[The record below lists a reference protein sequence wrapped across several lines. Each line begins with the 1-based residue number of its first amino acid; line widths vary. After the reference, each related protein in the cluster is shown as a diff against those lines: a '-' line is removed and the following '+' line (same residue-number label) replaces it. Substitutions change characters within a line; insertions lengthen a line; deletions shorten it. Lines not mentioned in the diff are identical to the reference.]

1 MLTKRQNLLET
12 IRGGNPD
19 RFVNQ
24 YEAFD
29 CSPNSLFGMIYAD
42 PVVAASP
49 MPAPGGAPVK
59 DAWGVTRA
67 WPANVPGAFP
77 VHDEAHKVLK
87 DITQWEKI
95 VKAPTLKYPQSEWD
109 KYKPQMDVIDKNEV
123 FATLFGAPGI
133 FEQLHYLMG
142 MDDCLLAF
150 YEEPEAMKELISYV
164 TEWKLG
170 YAKLLCDNFA
180 PEVILQHDDW
190 GSHRSSFLSPK
201 MFEEFFLEPYK
212 KWYGY
217 YKERGVQLIVHHND
231 AYSANLVP
239 FMIEMKMDI
248 WQGCVSTN
256 NVPELVKKYG
266 GKISFMGDIDNGL
279 VDREDWNQELVAM
292 HVRRVC
298 ETNGKH
304 YFIPCITQGGKGA
317 VYGGVYD
324 AISVEIDKMSKEMFK

>member
-12 IRGGNPD
+12 IRGGKPD

-29 CSPNSLFGMIYAD
+29 CSPSSPFGMIMGD
-42 PVVAASP
+42 PVSAASP

-77 VHDEAHKVLK
+77 VHDAEHKVLR
-87 DITQWEKI
+87 DIAQWEKV
-95 VKAPTLKYPQSEWD
+95 VKAPKLDYPQSEWD
-109 KYKPQMDVIDKNEV
+109 KFKPQINEV
-123 FATLFGAPGI
+123 DRNETFVTIFGAPGI

-142 MDDCLLAF
+142 MDDCLIAF
-150 YEEPEAMKELISYV
+150 YEEPEAMKELINYI

-170 YAKLLCDNFA
+170 YAKLLCDNYA
-180 PEVILQHDDW
+180 PEVIFQHDDW
-190 GSHRSSFLSPK
+190 GSHRSSFLSPD

-217 YKERGVQLIVHHND
+217 YRKRGVQLVVHHND

-279 VDREDWNQELVAM
+279 VDRGDWTQELVAK
-292 HVRRVC
+292 HVRRAC
-298 ETNGKH
+298 EENGKH

-317 VYGGVYD
+317 VYGGVYE
-324 AISVEIDKMSKEMFK
+324 AISREIEKMSREMFK

>member
-1 MLTKRQNLLET
+1 MLTKKKNLLET

-29 CSPNSLFGMIYAD
+29 CSPSSPFGMIMGDPISAD
-42 PVVAASP
+42 SAR
-49 MPAPGGAPVK
+49 PAPGGAPVK
-59 DAWGVTRA
+59 DSWGVTRA

-77 VHDEAHKVLK
+77 VHDAAHKVLK
-87 DITQWEKI
+87 DIAKWEKV
-95 VKAPTLKYPQSEWD
+95 VKAPTLDYPQSEWD
-109 KYKPQMDVIDKNEV
+109 KYKPAIDEVDKNEV
-123 FATLFGAPGI
+123 FVTLFGAPGI
-133 FEQLHYLMG
+133 FEQIHYLMG
-142 MDDCLLAF
+142 MDDSLIAF
-150 YEEPEAMKELISYV
+150 YEEPEAMKELIDYV

-180 PEVILQHDDW
+180 PEVIFQHDDW
-190 GSHRSSFLSPK
+190 GSHRSSFLSPA

-217 YKERGVQLIVHHND
+217 YKERGVQLVVHHND

-239 FMIEMKMDI
+239 FMIEMKIDI

-256 NVPELVKKYG
+256 NVPELIKKYG

-279 VDREDWNQELVAM
+279 VDRGDWTQELVAK
-292 HVRRVC
+292 HVRRAC
-298 ETNGKH
+298 EENGKH

-317 VYGGVYD
+317 VYDGVYD
-324 AISVEIDKMSKEMFK
+324 AITVEINKMSKEMF

>member
-1 MLTKRQNLLET
+1 MLTKKQNLLET

-29 CSPNSLFGMIYAD
+29 CSPASPFGMIYAD
-42 PVVAASP
+42 PVVMDSP
-49 MPAPGGAPVK
+49 MPMPGGPDVV
-59 DAWGVTRA
+59 DSWGVTRS
-67 WPANVPGAFP
+67 WPANVPGQFP

-87 DITQWEKI
+87 DITQWEKT
-95 VKAPTLKYPQSEWD
+95 VKAPRLDHSQDEWD
-109 KYKPQMDVIDKNEV
+109 RFKPQLDPIDRNDVFVTI
-123 FATLFGAPGI
+123 FGAPGI

-142 MDDCLLAF
+142 MDDCLISF
-150 YEEPEAMKELISYV
+150 YEEPEAMKELIDYI

-170 YAKLLCDNFA
+170 YAKLLCDNFH
-180 PEVILQHDDW
+180 PEVIFQHDDW
-190 GSHRSSFLSPK
+190 GSHKSSFLSPD

-217 YKERGVQLIVHHND
+217 YKSKGVQIIAHHND

-239 FMIEMKMDI
+239 FMIEMGIDI

-256 NVPELVKKYG
+256 NVPDLVKKYG

-279 VDREDWNQELVAM
+279 VDREDWSQENIAKE
-292 HVRRVC
+292 VRRTC
-298 ETNGKH
+298 EQNGKH

-317 VYGGVYD
+317 VYDGVYE
-324 AISVEIDKMSKEMFK
+324 AIAAEIDKMSREMF

>member
-1 MLTKRQNLLET
+1 MLTKKQNLLET
-12 IRGGNPD
+12 IRGGKPD

-29 CSPNSLFGMIYAD
+29 CSPSSPFGMIMGD
-42 PVVAASP
+42 PVSAASA

-59 DAWGVTRA
+59 DSWGVTRA

-77 VHDEAHKVLK
+77 VHDAEHKVLK

-95 VKAPTLKYPQSEWD
+95 VKAPRLDYPKSEWD
-109 KYKPQMDVIDKNEV
+109 KFKAAVDEVDRNEV
-123 FATLFGAPGI
+123 FVTLFGAPGI

-150 YEEPEAMKELISYV
+150 YEEPEAMKELIAYV
-164 TEWKLG
+164 TEWKLA
-170 YAKLLCDNFA
+170 YARLLCDHFA
-180 PEVILQHDDW
+180 PEVIFQHDDW
-190 GSHRSSFLSPK
+190 GSHKSSFLSPS

-217 YKERGVQLIVHHND
+217 YKERGVQLVVHHND

-248 WQGCVSTN
+248 WQGCVTTN
-256 NVPELVKKYG
+256 NVSGLIKKYG

-279 VDREDWNQELVAM
+279 VDRGDWTRELVAM
-292 HVRRVC
+292 HVRRAC
-298 ETNGKH
+298 EENGKH

-317 VYGGVYD
+317 VYDGVYD
-324 AISVEIDKMSKEMFK
+324 ALSVEIDKMSREMFK

>member
-1 MLTKRQNLLET
+1 MLTKKQNLLET

-29 CSPNSLFGMIYAD
+29 CSPSSPFGMIMGD
-42 PVVAASP
+42 PISAASR
-49 MPAPGGAPVK
+49 MPAPGGAPAK
-59 DAWGVTRA
+59 DSWGVTRA

-95 VKAPTLKYPQSEWD
+95 VKAPTLVYPQSEWD
-109 KYKPQMDVIDKNEV
+109 KFKPQIAEVDKNEV
-123 FATLFGAPGI
+123 FVTLFGAPGI
-133 FEQLHYLMG
+133 FEQIHYLMG
-142 MDDCLLAF
+142 MDDSLLAF
-150 YEEPEAMKELISYV
+150 YEEPEALKELINYI
-164 TEWKLG
+164 TEWKLR

-190 GSHRSSFLSPK
+190 GSHKSSFISPD

-217 YKERGVQLIVHHND
+217 YKERGVKLIVHHND

-279 VDREDWNQELVAM
+279 VDRGDWTQELVAK

-317 VYGGVYD
+317 VYAGVYD

>member
-1 MLTKRQNLLET
+1 MLTKRQNVLET
-12 IRGGNPD
+12 IRGGKPD

-24 YEAFD
+24 FEAFD
-29 CSPNSLFGMIYAD
+29 CSPSAPFGMILMNPVTAD
-42 PVVAASP
+42 SP
-49 MPAPGGAPVK
+49 MATRGGAPII
-59 DAWGVTRA
+59 DSWGVTRA

-77 VHDEAHKVLK
+77 VHDAEHKVLK
-87 DITQWEKI
+87 DITQWEKV
-95 VKAPTLKYPQSEWD
+95 VKAPTLDYPQSEWD
-109 KYKPQMDVIDKNEV
+109 KWKYQVNEVDKNELFV
-123 FATLFGAPGI
+123 TLFGAPGI
-133 FEQLHYLMG
+133 FEQIHYLMG
-142 MDDCLLAF
+142 MDDALIAF
-150 YEEPEAMKELISYV
+150 YEEPEALKELINYI
-164 TEWKLG
+164 TDWKLQ

-190 GSHRSSFLSPK
+190 GSHKSSFISPD

-239 FMIEMKMDI
+239 YMIEMKMDI

-279 VDREDWNQELVAM
+279 VDREDWTQELVAQ

-298 ETNGKH
+298 ETNGRY

-317 VYGGVYD
+317 VYPGVYD

>member
-12 IRGGNPD
+12 IRGGKPD

-29 CSPNSLFGMIYAD
+29 CSPTSMFGMIYGD
-42 PVVAASP
+42 PIVANSP

-59 DAWGVTRA
+59 DSWGVTRA

-87 DITQWEKI
+87 DIAQWEKV
-95 VKAPTLKYPQSEWD
+95 VKAPKLDYPQSEWD
-109 KYKPQMDVIDKNEV
+109 KYKPQMNAVDKKEV
-123 FATLFGAPGI
+123 FATYFGAPGI

-142 MDDCLLAF
+142 MDDCLIAF
-150 YEEPEAMKELISYV
+150 YEEPEAMKELINYV

-190 GSHRSSFLSPK
+190 GSHKSSFLSPD

-279 VDREDWNQELVAM
+279 VDRGDWNQELVAK

-317 VYGGVYD
+317 VYDGVYD
-324 AISVEIDKMSKEMFK
+324 AISLEIEKMSKEMFK

>member
-1 MLTKRQNLLET
+1 MLTKKQNLLET

-29 CSPNSLFGMIYAD
+29 CSPSSPFGMIMGN
-42 PVVAASP
+42 PISAASA

-87 DITQWEKI
+87 DITKWEKI
-95 VKAPTLKYPQSEWD
+95 VKAPTLNYPQSEWD
-109 KYKPQMDVIDKNEV
+109 KFKPQIAEVNKNEV
-123 FATLFGAPGI
+123 FVTLFGAPGI
-133 FEQLHYLMG
+133 FEQIHYLMG
-142 MDDCLLAF
+142 MDDSLIAF
-150 YEEPEAMKELISYV
+150 YEEPEAMKELINYI

-190 GSHRSSFLSPK
+190 GSHRSSFISPD
-201 MFEEFFLEPYK
+201 MFEEFLLEPYK

-217 YKERGVQLIVHHND
+217 YKERGVTLVVHHND

-279 VDREDWNQELVAM
+279 VDRGDWTQELVAK
-292 HVRRVC
+292 HVRRAC
-298 ETNGKH
+298 EENGKH

-317 VYGGVYD
+317 VYDGVYD
-324 AISVEIDKMSKEMFK
+324 AISVEIDKMSKEMF

>member
-1 MLTKRQNLLET
+1 MLTKKQNLLET
-12 IRGGNPD
+12 IRGGKPD

-29 CSPNSLFGMIYAD
+29 CSRSAAFGMIMAN
-42 PVVAASP
+42 PVTAASA
-49 MPAPGGAPVK
+49 MPARGGAPVK

-77 VHDEAHKVLK
+77 VHDKEHKVLQ

-95 VKAPTLKYPQSEWD
+95 VKAPKLDYPQSEWD
-109 KYKPQMDVIDKNEV
+109 KYKSQIEEVDKNETFV
-123 FATLFGAPGI
+123 TIFGAPGI
-133 FEQLHYLMG
+133 FEQIHYLMG
-142 MDDCLLAF
+142 MDDSLLAF
-150 YEEPEAMKELISYV
+150 YEEPEAMKELINYII
-164 TEWKLG
+164 EWKLG

-180 PEVILQHDDW
+180 PEVIFQHDDW
-190 GSHRSSFLSPK
+190 GSHRSSFFSPD
-201 MFEEFFLEPYK
+201 MFEEFFLESYK

-248 WQGCVSTN
+248 WQGCVTTN
-256 NVPELVKKYG
+256 NVSELIKKYG

-279 VDREDWNQELVAM
+279 VDRGDWTQELVAQ
-292 HVRRVC
+292 HVRRAC
-298 ETNGKH
+298 EANGKH

-317 VYGGVYD
+317 VYGGVYE

>member
-29 CSPNSLFGMIYAD
+29 CDPGSPFGMIMGD
-42 PVVAASP
+42 PIAAASP
-49 MPAPGGAPVK
+49 RVGRGDPPVK
-59 DAWGVTRA
+59 DGWGVTRA

-95 VKAPTLKYPQSEWD
+95 VKAPRLDYPQSEWD
-109 KYKPQMDVIDKNEV
+109 KFKPQIDAIDKNDV
-123 FATLFGAPGI
+123 FVTLFGAPGI

-142 MDDCLLAF
+142 MDDCLISF
-150 YEEPEAMKELISYV
+150 YEEPEAMKELIAYV
-164 TEWKLG
+164 TDWKLR
-170 YAKLLCDNFA
+170 YAKLVCDNFA

-190 GSHRSSFLSPK
+190 GSHRSSFLSPD

-239 FMIEMKMDI
+239 YMIEMKIDI
-248 WQGCVSTN
+248 WQGCVTTN
-256 NVPELVKKYG
+256 KVSDLIRKYG
-266 GKISFMGDIDNGL
+266 GRISFMGDIDNGL
-279 VDREDWNQELVAM
+279 VDREDWTQELVER
-292 HVRRVC
+292 HVRRAC
-298 ETNGKH
+298 EENGKY

-317 VYGGVYD
+317 VYDGVYD
-324 AISVEIDKMSKEMFK
+324 AISREIDKMSKEMFR

>member
-12 IRGGNPD
+12 IRGGKPD

-29 CSPNSLFGMIYAD
+29 CSPRSPFGMIMGD
-42 PVVAASP
+42 PVSATSA
-49 MPAPGGAPVK
+49 MPAPGGPPVK

-77 VHDEAHKVLK
+77 VHDAEHKVLK
-87 DITQWEKI
+87 DITQWEKV
-95 VKAPTLKYPQSEWD
+95 VKAPRLDYPQSEWD
-109 KYKPQMDVIDKNEV
+109 KYKPQIAEVDRNEV
-123 FATLFGAPGI
+123 FVTIFGAPGI
-133 FEQLHYLMG
+133 FEQIHYLMG
-142 MDDCLLAF
+142 MDDSLIAF
-150 YEEPEAMKELISYV
+150 YEEPEAMKELINYI

-180 PEVILQHDDW
+180 PEVIFQHDDW
-190 GSHRSSFLSPK
+190 GSHRSSFISPD

-217 YKERGVQLIVHHND
+217 YKKRGVQIIAHHND

-279 VDREDWNQELVAM
+279 VDRGDWTQELVAK
-292 HVRRVC
+292 HVRRAC
-298 ETNGKH
+298 EENGKH

-317 VYGGVYD
+317 VYNGVYD
-324 AISVEIDKMSKEMFK
+324 AISAEIVKMSKEMFK

>member
-1 MLTKRQNLLET
+1 MLTKRQNLMET
-12 IRGGNPD
+12 IRGGKPD

-29 CSPNSLFGMIYAD
+29 CSPSSPFGMIMGD
-42 PVVAASP
+42 PVSATSP
-49 MPAPGGAPVK
+49 MPAPGGTPVK
-59 DAWGVTRA
+59 DSWGVTRA

-87 DITQWEKI
+87 DITQWEKV
-95 VKAPTLKYPQSEWD
+95 VKAPKLDYPQSEWD
-109 KYKPQMDVIDKNEV
+109 KYKPQIAEVDKNEV
-123 FATLFGAPGI
+123 FVTLFGAPGI

-150 YEEPEAMKELISYV
+150 YEEPEAMKELINYV

-170 YAKLLCDNFA
+170 YAKKLCDNFA

-190 GSHRSSFLSPK
+190 GSHKSSFLSPN

-239 FMIEMKMDI
+239 FMIEMKIDI
-248 WQGCVSTN
+248 WQGCVTTN
-256 NVPELVKKYG
+256 KVSELIKKYG
-266 GKISFMGDIDNGL
+266 DKISFMGDIDNGL
-279 VDREDWNQELVAM
+279 VDREDWNQELVAK
-292 HVRRVC
+292 HVRRAC
-298 ETNGKH
+298 EENGKH

-317 VYGGVYD
+317 VYSGVYE
-324 AISVEIDKMSKEMFK
+324 AISLEIEKMSKEMF

>member
-1 MLTKRQNLLET
+1 MLTKKQNLLET

-29 CSPNSLFGMIYAD
+29 CSPSSPFGMIMGN
-42 PVVAASP
+42 PISAASA

-59 DAWGVTRA
+59 DSWGVTRA

-87 DITQWEKI
+87 DITQWEKL
-95 VKAPTLKYPQSEWD
+95 VKAPKLDYPQSEWD
-109 KYKPQMDVIDKNEV
+109 KYKPQIDEVNKNEV
-123 FATLFGAPGI
+123 FVTLFGAPGI

-142 MDDCLLAF
+142 MDGCLLAF
-150 YEEPEAMKELISYV
+150 YEEPEAMKELINYV

-170 YAKLLCDNFA
+170 YAKVLCDNFA

-190 GSHRSSFLSPK
+190 GSHRSSFLSPD

-217 YKERGVQLIVHHND
+217 YKQRGVQLIVHHND

-248 WQGCVSTN
+248 WQGCVTTN
-256 NVPELVKKYG
+256 KVSELIKKYG

-279 VDREDWNQELVAM
+279 VDREDWNQELVAK
-292 HVRRVC
+292 HVRRAC
-298 ETNGKH
+298 EENGKH

-324 AISVEIDKMSKEMFK
+324 AISVEIDKMSKEMF

>member
-29 CSPNSLFGMIYAD
+29 CSPTLFGMIMGD
-42 PVVAASP
+42 PITAA
-49 MPAPGGAPVK
+49 APRLTPGEPPTK
-59 DAWGVTRA
+59 DGWGVTRW
-67 WPANVPGAFP
+67 WPPNVPGPFP
-77 VHDEAHKVLK
+77 IHDQEHKVIK
-87 DITQWEKI
+87 DITQWEKV
-95 VKAPTLKYPQSEWD
+95 VKAPRLDYPQEEWD
-109 KYKPQMDVIDKNEV
+109 KFKPQVDAVDRNEV
-123 FATLFGAPGI
+123 FVTLFGAPGI

-142 MDDCLLAF
+142 MDDCLIAF
-150 YEEPEAMKELISYV
+150 YEEPQAMKDLIAYV
-164 TEWKLG
+164 TDWKLR

-190 GSHRSSFLSPK
+190 GSHRSSFLSPD
-201 MFEEFFLEPYK
+201 MFAEFFLEPYK

-239 FMIEMKMDI
+239 FMIEMGIDI
-248 WQGCVSTN
+248 WQGCVTTN
-256 NVPELVKKYG
+256 KVSELIKKYG

-279 VDREDWNQELVAM
+279 VDREDWTQELVAM
-292 HVRRVC
+292 HVRRAC
-298 ETNGKH
+298 EENGKH
-304 YFIPCITQGGKGA
+304 YFIPCITQGGKGS
-317 VYGGVYD
+317 VYDGVYD
-324 AISVEIDKMSKEMFK
+324 AISREIDKMSQEMFR

>member
-12 IRGGNPD
+12 IRGGKPD

-29 CSPNSLFGMIYAD
+29 CAPSSPFGMIMGS
-42 PVVAASP
+42 PISAASA

-59 DAWGVTRA
+59 DSWGVTRA

-77 VHDEAHKVLK
+77 MHDEAHKLLK

-95 VKAPTLKYPQSEWD
+95 VKAPTLDYPQSEWD
-109 KYKPQMDVIDKNEV
+109 KYKPQIDEVDKNEV
-123 FATLFGAPGI
+123 FVTLFGAPGI
-133 FEQLHYLMG
+133 FEQIHYLMG
-142 MDDCLLAF
+142 MDDALLAF
-150 YEEPEAMKELISYV
+150 YEEPEALKELINYI

-190 GSHRSSFLSPK
+190 GSHKSSFISPD

-217 YKERGVQLIVHHND
+217 YKERGVKLIVHHND

-279 VDREDWNQELVAM
+279 VDREDWTQELVAK

-317 VYGGVYD
+317 VYDGVYD

>member
-12 IRGGNPD
+12 IRGGKPD

-24 YEAFD
+24 FEAFD
-29 CSPNSLFGMIYAD
+29 CAPNTPFGMIMGD
-42 PVVAASP
+42 PVSAASP
-49 MPAPGGAPVK
+49 RAEPGGAPVK
-59 DAWGVTRA
+59 DGWGVTKA

-77 VHDEAHKVLK
+77 VHDAEHKVLK
-87 DITQWEKI
+87 DITQWEKV
-95 VKAPTLKYPQSEWD
+95 VKAPRLDYPQSEWD
-109 KYKPQMDVIDKNEV
+109 KYKPQIEVVDRNEV
-123 FATLFGAPGI
+123 FVTLFGAPGI
-133 FEQLHYLMG
+133 FEQIHYLMG
-142 MDDCLLAF
+142 MDDALIAF
-150 YEEPEAMKELISYV
+150 YEEPEALKELIGYI
-164 TEWKLG
+164 TEWKLQ

-190 GSHRSSFLSPK
+190 GSHKSSFISPD

-231 AYSANLVP
+231 AWSANLVP
-239 FMIEMKMDI
+239 FMVEMKMDI

-279 VDREDWNQELVAM
+279 VDREDWTQELVAK

-304 YFIPCITQGGKGA
+304 FFIPCITQGGKGA
-317 VYGGVYD
+317 VYPGVYD
-324 AISVEIDKMSKEMFK
+324 AISVEIDKISKEMFK

>member
-1 MLTKRQNLLET
+1 MLTKKQNLLET

-29 CSPNSLFGMIYAD
+29 CSPSSPFGMIMGN
-42 PVVAASP
+42 PISAASA
-49 MPAPGGAPVK
+49 MPSPGGAPVK
-59 DAWGVTRA
+59 DSWGVTRA

-87 DITQWEKI
+87 DITKWEKV
-95 VKAPTLKYPQSEWD
+95 VKAPTLDYPQSAWD
-109 KYKPQMDVIDKNEV
+109 KYKPQIAEVDKNEV
-123 FATLFGAPGI
+123 FVTLFGAPGI
-133 FEQLHYLMG
+133 FEQIHYLMG
-142 MDDCLLAF
+142 MDGSLIAF
-150 YEEPEAMKELISYV
+150 YEEPEAMKELINYV

-180 PEVILQHDDW
+180 PEVIFQHDDW
-190 GSHRSSFLSPK
+190 GSHRSSFLSPD

-217 YKERGVQLIVHHND
+217 YKERGVQLVVHHND

-279 VDREDWNQELVAM
+279 VDRGDWNQELVAK
-292 HVRRVC
+292 HVRRAC
-298 ETNGKH
+298 EENGKH

-317 VYGGVYD
+317 VYDGVYD
-324 AISVEIDKMSKEMFK
+324 AITVEINKMSKEMF

>member
-12 IRGGNPD
+12 IRGGKPD

-24 YEAFD
+24 FEAFD
-29 CSPNSLFGMIYAD
+29 CAPNTPFGMIMGN
-42 PVVAASP
+42 PISAASA
-49 MPAPGGAPVK
+49 MPTPGGAPVK

-77 VHDEAHKVLK
+77 VHDAEHKVLK
-87 DITQWEKI
+87 DITQWEKV
-95 VKAPTLKYPQSEWD
+95 VKAPSLDYPKSEWD
-109 KYKPQMDVIDKNEV
+109 KFKPQVDAVDRNDVFV
-123 FATLFGAPGI
+123 TLFGAPGI
-133 FEQLHYLMG
+133 FEQIHYLMG
-142 MDDCLLAF
+142 MDDSLIAF
-150 YEEPEAMKELISYV
+150 YEEPEAMKELINYI

-170 YAKLLCDNFA
+170 YAKRLCDYMA

-190 GSHRSSFLSPK
+190 GSHKSSFISPD

-239 FMIEMKMDI
+239 YMIEMKIDI
-248 WQGCVSTN
+248 WQGCVTTN
-256 NVPELVKKYG
+256 NVADLIKKYG

-279 VDREDWNQELVAM
+279 VDREDWNQELVAK
-292 HVRRVC
+292 HTRRAC
-298 ETNGKH
+298 EANGKH
-304 YFIPCITQGGKGA
+304 YFIPCITQGGRGS
-317 VYGGVYD
+317 VYPGVYD
-324 AISVEIDKMSKEMFK
+324 AISLELEKLSKEMFK

>member
-1 MLTKRQNLLET
+1 MLTKRQNVLET
-12 IRGGNPD
+12 IRGGKPD

-24 YEAFD
+24 FEAFD
-29 CSPNSLFGMIYAD
+29 CSPSAPFGMIMMN
-42 PVVAASP
+42 PVTAASP

-59 DAWGVTRA
+59 DSWGVTRA

-77 VHDEAHKVLK
+77 VHDAEHKVLK
-87 DITQWEKI
+87 DIARWEKV
-95 VKAPTLKYPQSEWD
+95 VKAPNLDYPQSEWD
-109 KYKPQMDVIDKNEV
+109 KYKYQVNEVDKNDV
-123 FATLFGAPGI
+123 FVTLFGAPGI
-133 FEQLHYLMG
+133 FEQIHYLMG
-142 MDDCLLAF
+142 MDDSLIAF
-150 YEEPEAMKELISYV
+150 YEEPEAMKELINYI
-164 TEWKLG
+164 TEWKLK

-190 GSHRSSFLSPK
+190 GSHKSSFISPD
-201 MFEEFFLEPYK
+201 MFEEFLLEPYK

-279 VDREDWNQELVAM
+279 VDRGDWTQELVAK

-317 VYGGVYD
+317 VYPGVYE

>member
-12 IRGGNPD
+12 IRGGKPD

-29 CSPNSLFGMIYAD
+29 CSPNSPFGMIMGD
-42 PVVAASP
+42 PISAASP

-87 DITQWEKI
+87 DVTKWEKI
-95 VKAPTLKYPQSEWD
+95 VKAPTLQHPQSEWD
-109 KYKPQMDVIDKNEV
+109 KYKPQIAEVDRNETFV
-123 FATLFGAPGI
+123 TLFGAPGI
-133 FEQLHYLMG
+133 FEQIHYLMG
-142 MDDCLLAF
+142 MDDALLAF
-150 YEEPEAMKELISYV
+150 YEEPEALKELINYI

-170 YAKLLCDNFA
+170 YAKLICDNFA
-180 PEVILQHDDW
+180 PEVIFQHDDW
-190 GSHRSSFLSPK
+190 GSHKSSFISPD
-201 MFEEFFLEPYK
+201 MFEEFLLEPYK

-217 YKERGVQLIVHHND
+217 YKDRGVQLVVHHND

-256 NVPELVKKYG
+256 NVPDLIKKYG

-279 VDREDWNQELVAM
+279 VDRGDWTQELVAK
-292 HVRRVC
+292 HVRRAC
-298 ETNGKH
+298 EENGKH

-317 VYGGVYD
+317 VFDGVYD
-324 AISVEIDKMSKEMFK
+324 AISLEIDKMSKEMFK

>member
-1 MLTKRQNLLET
+1 MLTKKQNLLET
-12 IRGGNPD
+12 IRGGKPD

-29 CSPNSLFGMIYAD
+29 CSPSSPFGMIMGD
-42 PVVAASP
+42 PVSAASA

-59 DAWGVTRA
+59 DSWGVTRA

-77 VHDEAHKVLK
+77 VHDAEHKVLK

-95 VKAPTLKYPQSEWD
+95 VKAPRLDYPKSEWD
-109 KYKPQMDVIDKNEV
+109 KFKAAVDEVDRNEV
-123 FATLFGAPGI
+123 FVTVFGAPGI

-142 MDDCLLAF
+142 VDDCLLAF
-150 YEEPEAMKELISYV
+150 YEEPEAMKELIAYV
-164 TEWKLG
+164 TEWKLE
-170 YAKLLCDNFA
+170 YARLLCDHFA
-180 PEVILQHDDW
+180 PEVIFQHDDW
-190 GSHRSSFLSPK
+190 GSHKSSFLSPS

-217 YKERGVQLIVHHND
+217 YKERGVQLVVHHND

-248 WQGCVSTN
+248 WQGCVTTN
-256 NVPELVKKYG
+256 NVSGLIKKYG

-279 VDREDWNQELVAM
+279 VDRGDWTRELVAM
-292 HVRRVC
+292 HVRRAC
-298 ETNGKH
+298 EENGKH

-317 VYGGVYD
+317 VYDGVYD
-324 AISVEIDKMSKEMFK
+324 AISVEIDRMSREMFK

>member
-1 MLTKRQNLLET
+1 MLTKKQNLLET
-12 IRGGNPD
+12 IRGGKPD

-29 CSPNSLFGMIYAD
+29 CSPSSPFGMIMGD
-42 PVVAASP
+42 PITAASS

-59 DAWGVTRA
+59 DSWGVTRA

-95 VKAPTLKYPQSEWD
+95 VKAPKLDYPQSEWD
-109 KYKPQMDVIDKNEV
+109 KYKPQIAEVDKNEV
-123 FATLFGAPGI
+123 FATFFGAPGI

-150 YEEPEAMKELISYV
+150 YEEPEAMKDLINYV
-164 TEWKLG
+164 TEWKLA

-180 PEVILQHDDW
+180 PEVIFQHDDW
-190 GSHRSSFLSPK
+190 GSHRSSFLSPN
-201 MFEEFFLEPYK
+201 MFEEFLLEPYK

-256 NVPELVKKYG
+256 KVSELIKKYG

-279 VDREDWNQELVAM
+279 VDRGDWSQELVAK
-292 HVRRVC
+292 HVRRAC
-298 ETNGKH
+298 EENGKH

-317 VYGGVYD
+317 VYNGVYD
-324 AISVEIDKMSKEMFK
+324 AISLEIEKISREMF